1 MSRNSLRESNKG
13 GSLPRLASPSY
24 CRKQVAFACELFTP
38 VRVAKSFKGR
48 QLTIGRTAGVASLVA
63 SSPGAIEAVLSLVEP
78 PLKRFR
84 FRGGRLS
91 ALP

>member
-1 MSRNSLRESNKG
+1 MSQIRAVRCLGLRRHRTAGNRSRLPASYLPLLES
-13 GSLPRLASPSY
+13 P
-24 CRKQVAFACELFTP
+24 
-38 VRVAKSFKGR
+38 KSFKGR